1 MLLFVVIV
9 YTVDEMHCSKKQWLY
24 TYFHKVGKIEKT
36 VPFPHSWKWIK
47 SYPYTQEETM
57 QTELTLQEKLKDL
70 RMERKLTLEQLAEQ
84 T

>member
-1 MLLFVVIV
+1 
-9 YTVDEMHCSKKQWLY
+9 
-24 TYFHKVGKIEKT
+24 
-36 VPFPHSWKWIK
+36 
-47 SYPYTQEETM
+47 M